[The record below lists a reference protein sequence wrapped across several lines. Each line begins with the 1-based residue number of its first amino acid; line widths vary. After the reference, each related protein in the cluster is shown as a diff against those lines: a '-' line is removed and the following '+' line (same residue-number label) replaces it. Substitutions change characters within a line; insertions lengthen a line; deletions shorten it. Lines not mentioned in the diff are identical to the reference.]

1 MAAVV
6 EAIDTLFGAISAGTT
21 AATSKARS
29 TPGKFVQ
36 TERSATL
43 TTYSGLSLALLVIF
57 AFFTDY
63 DFSIVQMLSSFCM
76 LMAFLLLTIKVTSQ
90 DSAQGVSSRSLEMWL
105 LTLFT
110 RMSSTL
116 IKRGYLPE
124 DKSGDYMYQFF
135 DVCTFFAIL
144 NLVYMIHRQYKNTYQ
159 EADDL
164 HGIYWVVPPCLL
176 LGIIFH
182 PHLNRSF
189 VFDTIWTTAQVMETF
204 CMVPQLFMIT
214 KQAGKVETYTAQFV
228 VLMFI
233 SRIFAW
239 LFWYTGYHELADGYV
254 ENVSAG
260 KFNWGGYMVMLAST
274 AQVLISADFM
284 YYYVK
289 ALMSGRAMSMPVTQV

>member
-1 MAAVV
+1 MAAVI
-6 EAIDTLFGAISAGTT
+6 ELLDSLFGAVAAGTGAVT
-21 AATSKARS
+21 SSAANAPK
-29 TPGKFVQ
+29 KLVE
-36 TERSATL
+36 TEKSATMS
-43 TTYSGLSLALLVIF
+43 TYGFMLASAVVVLL
-57 AFFTDY
+57 FFTDF
-63 DFSIVQMLSSFCM
+63 DFSVVQMLSSFCM
-76 LMAFLLLTIKVTSQ
+76 LFAFLLLTIKVTSQ
-90 DSAQGVSSRSLEMWL
+90 NSAAGVSSRSLEMWL

-124 DKSGDYMYQFF
+124 DRTGDYLYQFF
-135 DVCTFFAIL
+135 DVCVFLVVL

>member
-1 MAAVV
+1 MAAVI
-6 EAIDTLFGAISAGTT
+6 EAIDTLFGAIAAGTT
-21 AATSKARS
+21 AATSKAS
-29 TPGKFVQ
+29 SAGKLVE

-43 TTYSGLSLALLVIF
+43 TTYGGLGSVLLIIF
-57 AFFTDY
+57 VFFTDF

-76 LMAFLLLTIKVTSQ
+76 LFAFLLLTIKVTSQ
-90 DSAQGVSSRSLEMWL
+90 NSAAGVSSRSLEMWL

-144 NLVYMIHRQYKNTYQ
+144 NLVYMMHRQYKTTYQ

-164 HGIYWVVPPCLL
+164 HGIYWVVPPCLM
-176 LGIIFH
+176 LGMTFH
-182 PHLNRSF
+182 AHLNRSF
-189 VFDTIWTTAQVMETF
+189 VFDTIWMTAQVMETF

-214 KQAGKVETYTAQFV
+214 KQAGKVETYTTQFV

-260 KFNWGGYMVMLAST
+260 KFNWGGYMVMIAST

-289 ALMSGRAMSMPVTQV
+289 ALLSGRAMTMPATQV

>member
-6 EAIDTLFGAISAGTT
+6 EAIDTLFGAIVAGTT
-21 AATSKARS
+21 AATSKAKS
-29 TPGKFVQ
+29 APGKFVE

-43 TTYSGLSLALLVIF
+43 TTYSGLSIALVIIF

-76 LMAFLLLTIKVTSQ
+76 LLAFLLLTIKVTSQ
-90 DSAQGVSSRSLEMWL
+90 DSATGVSSRSLEMWL

-144 NLVYMIHRQYKNTYQ
+144 NLVYMMHRQYKNTYQ

-164 HGIYWVVPPCLL
+164 HGIYWVVPPCLM
-176 LGIIFH
+176 LGMCFH
-182 PHLNRSF
+182 AHLNRSF
-189 VFDTIWTTAQVMETF
+189 VFDTIWMTAQVMETF

-228 VLMFI
+228 VLMFV

-239 LFWYTGYHELADGYV
+239 LFWYTGYHELAEGYV

-260 KFNWGGYMVMLAST
+260 KFNYPGYMVMIAST

-289 ALMSGRAMSMPVTQV
+289 ALISGNAMTMPATQV